1 MIRIGVAYFLV
12 ASCLVGYA
20 PISQSGASAD
30 SKPVSAKSDVP
41 RKNETIT
48 FMELMHKIKDFTR
61 SNKIILE
68 DASSKEMSTVGGR
81 ITVGFQQDPPAKIQ
95 LADGITILWGW
106 KHQEA
111 FFKSIAIFDSHN
123 TLKMAGFAN
132 DLPLIYSRSV
142 AFGDTVITNSAD
154 YEALLERSSRYS
166 SPPIVQL
173 YAATQEDADTYYPLA
188 ARWVQASMMGFNTKC
203 SEPKLSAS
211 CRFVETI
218 QIPTYIYT
226 RDCPYRNESN
236 PKCRLHLP
244 SAVSNAVPSL
254 DDFR

>member
-1 MIRIGVAYFLV
+1 MIRIGVAYFLA

-20 PISQSGASAD
+20 PSGASAD
-30 SKPVSAKSDVP
+30 SKPVSAKSDAP

-48 FMELMHKIKDFTR
+48 FMELMRKIKNFTR

-68 DASSKEMSTVGGR
+68 DASSKDMSTVGGR
-81 ITVGFQQDPPAKIQ
+81 ITAGFQQDPPRKLQ
-95 LADGITILWGW
+95 LADGTTIMWGS

-111 FFKSIAIFDSHN
+111 FLKSIAIFDSHN

-132 DLPLIYSRSV
+132 DLPLIYSTSV
-142 AFGDTVITNSAD
+142 FGNTVITNSAD
-154 YEALLERSSRYS
+154 YEALLKESHSH
-166 SPPIVQL
+166 PPIVQL

-203 SEPKLSAS
+203 SDQRQSAS

-218 QIPTYIYT
+218 RIPTYIYT
-226 RDCPYRNESN
+226 RDCPYRDESN
-236 PKCRLHLP
+236 PKCSLHLP
-244 SAVSNAVPSL
+244 SSVSNAVPNL
-254 DDFR
+254 DDFRQ

>member
-1 MIRIGVAYFLV
+1 MIRIGVAYFLA

-20 PISQSGASAD
+20 PSGASAD
-30 SKPVSAKSDVP
+30 SKPVSAKSDAP

-68 DASSKEMSTVGGR
+68 DASSKDMSTVGGR
-81 ITVGFQQDPPAKIQ
+81 ITVGFQQDPPRKLQ
-95 LADGITILWGW
+95 LADGTTIMSGW
-106 KHQEA
+106 KHQEPY
-111 FFKSIAIFDSHN
+111 FESVAIFDSHK

-132 DLPLIYSRSV
+132 NLPRIYSWSRGTGV
-142 AFGDTVITNSAD
+142 TNLTD
-154 YEALLERSSRYS
+154 YEALLERRSRYS

-188 ARWVQASMMGFNTKC
+188 ARWVQVAMMGFNTKC
-203 SEPKLSAS
+203 SEPKQSAS

-226 RDCPYRNESN
+226 RDCPYRDESN
-236 PKCRLHLP
+236 PKCSLHLP